1 MKTRVLVKTKSDD
14 LTFGYYDTQYDKIYD
29 GTSKATE
36 LSVVGLYIIKN
47 NGLVC
52 TEDPQEIKDHLQTY
66 RIIQGD

>member
-52 TEDPQEIKDHLQTY
+52 TEEFL
-66 RIIQGD
+66 